1 MKAGTLSRRIK
12 GMATLDDHIARAVQ
26 EALESGELRGTKS
39 WGRPL
44 DLGDGYDDT
53 PPELR
58 MAFKAL
64 KDAGFVP
71 PEVEWMHRAAALRR
85 QIAEAGDAA
94 PDSLRR
100 ELADLQQ
107 RIALRLEKLRTSGSL

>member
-1 MKAGTLSRRIK
+1 
-12 GMATLDDHIARAVQ
+12 MATLDDHIARAVQ
-26 EALESGELRGTKS
+26 EALDSGELRGTRS

-44 DLGDGYDDT
+44 DFGDGYDDT

-71 PEVEWMHRAAALRR
+71 PEVEWMHRAAALKAR
-85 QIAEAGDAA
+85 IAEAGDAA
-94 PDSLRR
+94 TDAMRR
-100 ELADLQQ
+100 ELAELQQ
-107 RIALRLEKLRTSGSL
+107 RIALRLEKLRISGSL